1 MTLPPTPR
9 PGHTASMRVLE
20 QEDVH
25 VRGRVTVTHVATR
38 EGRQLPL
45 AEALSPAARAE
56 LIRRG
61 INPQRLIERNNL
73 VVRSGRAKL
82 AMLLR
87 GRSNASINRVTLGDC
102 TVGGIVVKSQFPADL
117 SDVALVHE
125 IRTLGGQPGATF
137 DIDEDTSPDEVTKV
151 SALVGTPGTL
161 VAGAQSK
168 LTDAGQNF
176 IASGVNDE
184 DTVTVFIGGEDYTL
198 GIREVLSATEIE
210 VDNPAQLAGAVGYSI
225 QTPGTQAL
233 FRKLISG
240 DNFPVAQF
248 GPVTVVHEAGL
259 LFTDGT
265 LFNRVVF
272 QPDNPELGLV
282 LQPTDVDGTRIDV
295 QLDWLITF

>member
-1 MTLPPTPR
+1 MTLPPSPR
-9 PGHTASMRVLE
+9 PGHTPAMRVLE
-20 QEDVH
+20 KEDVH
-25 VRGRVTVTHVATR
+25 VRGRVTITHVATR
-38 EGRQLPL
+38 DGREVPL
-45 AEALSPAARAE
+45 QEALSPAARAE
-56 LIRRG
+56 LQRRG
-61 INPQRLIERNNL
+61 IDPQRLMERNNL

-82 AMLLR
+82 ALLLR
-87 GRSNASINRVTLGDC
+87 GRSSASINRVTLGDC
-102 TVGGIVVKSQFPADL
+102 TVGGIVVKDQFPADL

-125 IRTLGGQPGATF
+125 IRTLGGQPGAMF

-161 VAGAQSK
+161 TAGAQSK
-168 LTDAGQNF
+168 LADSGQNF
-176 IASGVNDE
+176 IAAGVDDE
-184 DTVTVFIGGEDYTL
+184 DTITVFIGDEDYTL

-210 VDNPAQLAGAVGYSI
+210 VDNPAQLAAAVGYSI
-225 QTPGTQAL
+225 QTPGSQAL